1 MCLFSLER
9 KRLTIT
15 QNELMLLTCTWM
27 QIRHVDNWMSMV
39 EKDLQNDLHGHV
51 FAFHISRQHRTFS
64 MIGGKSRQV
73 RLGSPLCMPSASVDL
88 GFRSFDRNVKNG
100 LAGFWEKSLVRLPI
114 PPCPYCRA
122 REGGKK
128 KFLIVCWNT
137 EIHVSWT
144 LWSNM

>member
-73 RLGSPLCMPSASVDL
+73 RLGSRLCMPSASADL
-88 GFRSFDRNVKNG
+88 GVRSSERNVKKFDRILSEVFGSVTN
-100 LAGFWEKSLVRLPI
+100 S
-114 PPCPYCRA
+114 PPVPNCRA
-122 REGGKK
+122 RRAGKK
-128 KFLIVCWNT
+128 NVLKSV
-137 EIHVSWT
+137 EE
-144 LWSNM
+144 